1 MHIQQFRQALA
12 YSQEDLAQ
20 RLQFPL
26 SDIIKW
32 EEGTTSPTICQ
43 LRDMALLFKTSVEEL
58 RGDYP
63 LRIYPRTGHF
73 FVNDS
78 TLDAFWGHLCIYLQ
92 KSKEALWFPISL
104 KSRRSIA
111 EQLAQSTESA
121 PWIAVETINNRLL
134 FANVMQ
140 IDSIELINQ
149 YKETRQTIPD
159 NGDLQGHSLELYRAL
174 MFKDQDL
181 FGYIAS
187 DQYSDHFKAE
197 VESIV
202 EHCQL
207 YNTPISDLLYNTHLY
222 QTHSLLTAPIAPQ
235 VIIETYRN
243 VINHSLPLILNISES
258 LEGNQWLIPSHN
270 IALINTPLAPV
281 IDYGVSQ
288 KVEDLLI

>member
-1 MHIQQFRQALA
+1 MHIQQFRQALQ
-12 YSQEDLAQ
+12 YSRETLAKE
-20 RLQFPL
+20 LHVSVIDIENWENGTAFP
-26 SDIIKW
+26 DIRY
-32 EEGTTSPTICQ
+32 
-43 LRDMALLFKTSVEEL
+43 LRDIALLFKTSVEEL

-63 LRIYPRTGHF
+63 LRAYPRTGHF

-78 TLDAFWGHLCIYLQ
+78 TLDAFWGHVCIHLQ
-92 KSKEALWFPISL
+92 NHGNALWFPISL
-104 KSRRSIA
+104 KSQQSIA
-111 EQLAQSTESA
+111 EQLTRSTTSH